1 MQSQV
6 PRFAALFMG
15 SMALALGFAA
25 CSDDDTS
32 GTPDAAT
39 GNDAAAEASPCG
51 PLTLIC
57 KPGEPGKACSQVPTN
72 AKCNGTTW
80 ECATGSIS
88 ASLCGCAADTNR
100 PVGSDCGKDAGT
112 VDAADDAPAESGA
125 DASSDG
131 GSNG

>member
-1 MQSQV
+1 MQSQI
-6 PRFAALFMG
+6 PRFAALFTG
-15 SMALALGFAA
+15 AMALTLGFAA
-25 CSDDDTS
+25 CSSDDTS
-32 GTPDAAT
+32 GTPDSGP
-39 GNDAAAEASPCG
+39 GNDAAVEASPCG

-57 KPGEPGKACSQVPTN
+57 KPGEPGKACSQIPTT

-80 ECATGSIS
+80 ACAAGSIS

-100 PVGSDCGKDAGT
+100 PVGSDCSNDAGT
-112 VDAADDAPAESGA
+112 GDASADAPAESGS